1 MLSIN
6 NLHDEILERQHRRNQ
21 IFEDVLDKVISKI
34 KYVNSISDNCY
45 VVYKL
50 NNFIFGIPKFD
61 INKCGNYLQV
71 RLSDAGFYAKYNQ
84 QNLLFISWKSKPT
97 TEKILETHQVYIPK
111 LKHNNDTN
119 LSISYYNQHLN
130 YKSTPIAPEPNM
142 LRLKNNNS
150 PDKSKQIAFESI
162 DNQFINSTQML
173 PRSNYNTTNVNTH
186 NALSYNTHSNTNDL
200 HNFNYSSKLNKPLHS
215 TLQTDNNSY
224 TNAHINTNTH
234 DPNIK
239 TFTISKPSK
248 NYNLSFNKPLSKSNA
263 SNNNI
268 SDSSN
273 LDEFLGTLL

>member
-6 NLHDEILERQHRRNQ
+6 NLHDEILERQHRKNQ

-34 KYVNSISDNCY
+34 KYVNSVSDNCY

-119 LSISYYNQHLN
+119 LSISYYNQYPN

-173 PRSNYNTTNVNTH
+173 PRSNYNTNNVNTH
-186 NALSYNTHSNTNDL
+186 NAQPTTNDL
-200 HNFNYSSKLNKPLHS
+200 YNFNYSSKLNKPIH
-215 TLQTDNNSY
+215 TTPQTDNNSY

-239 TFTISKPSK
+239 TFTISKPNK
-248 NYNLSFNKPLSKSNA
+248 NYNLSFNKPLSKPSS

>member
-45 VVYKL
+45 VIYKL
-50 NNFIFGIPKFD
+50 NNFIYGIPKFD
-61 INKCGNYLQV
+61 INICGNYLQV

-84 QNLLFISWKSKPT
+84 QNLLFISWKSKPAT
-97 TEKILETHQVYIPK
+97 NKILETHQVYIPK
-111 LKHNNDTN
+111 LKYNNDTN
-119 LSISYYNQHLN
+119 LSISYYNQYPN
-130 YKSTPIAPEPNM
+130 YKSTPIATEPNM

-162 DNQFINSTQML
+162 DNQFINSKQMI
-173 PRSNYNTTNVNTH
+173 PSSNI
-186 NALSYNTHSNTNDL
+186 SKSNNEL
-200 HNFNYSSKLNKPLHS
+200 YNFNYSDKLNKPLYS
-215 TLQTDNNSY
+215 TSQTDNNAY
-224 TNAHINTNTH
+224 TNTHINNNTH

-239 TFTISKPSK
+239 TFTISKPNK
-248 NYNLSFNKPLSKSNA
+248 NYNLSFNKALSKSNG